1 MFHLKNILLI
11 FTSINSINCFTDQE
25 IVSKS
30 SKLLE
35 KIENDLNFHPNQ
47 TIMDGENSHEKLQN
61 YRLKGIRDIMT
72 PELLMHLAG
81 AGQGDTFLVAA
92 HNFPVAKMK
101 AKMQIP
107 LIRLPG
113 HPVSHVVTEM
123 MKLITVSFLQQ
134 KCSFNIF
141 FYLVG

>member
-101 AKMQIP
+101 AKVDVI
-107 LIRLPG
+107 I
-113 HPVSHVVTEM
+113 
-123 MKLITVSFLQQ
+123 
-134 KCSFNIF
+134 
-141 FYLVG
+141 